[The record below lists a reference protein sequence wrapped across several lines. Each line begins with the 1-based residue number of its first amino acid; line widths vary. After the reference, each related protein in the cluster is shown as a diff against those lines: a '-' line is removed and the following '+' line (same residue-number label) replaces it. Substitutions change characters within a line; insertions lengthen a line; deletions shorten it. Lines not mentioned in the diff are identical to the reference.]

1 VHLHEEFIGVDGKSD
16 HCICC
21 NTTVEVGS
29 KKRIMYM
36 FKILRCFSYVTN
48 FLVHSVGQ
56 NVSENKGQ
64 YEIPFLKLRAV
75 CSEC

>member
-1 VHLHEEFIGVDGKSD
+1 MKSSMELMGRV
-16 HCICC
+16 
-21 NTTVEVGS
+21 TTVEVGS
-29 KKRIMYM
+29 RRCIVSM
-36 FKILRCFSYVTN
+36 FKMLRCLSYVIH

-75 CSEC
+75 CSER